1 MEQSFMGI
9 HTKACQQANHLLT
22 GENWFSRIGGMQEN
36 LTKNNVEN
44 YIYKKKKL
52 KKEKLMYSK
61 KNFTIYWNS
70 KLSKKKTLHY
80 AIIFTNCKISYF
92 VLHYTI
98 KLLI

>member
-44 YIYKKKKL
+44 YIYKKKL

-70 KLSKKKTLHY
+70 KLSKKKLCTTQLSSQIVRLVILFY
-80 AIIFTNCKISYF
+80 ITQ
-92 VLHYTI
+92 
-98 KLLI
+98 

>member
-44 YIYKKKKL
+44 YIYKKKL

-70 KLSKKKTLHY
+70 KLSKKIALRNY
-80 AIIFTNCKISYF
+80 LY
-92 VLHYTI
+92 
-98 KLLI
+98 KLYRIRLVILFYITQ